1 MKESL
6 LKTSMELDREKRKVG
21 WKLTEQ
27 EEENHV
33 CKRYVA
39 TPFEL

>member
-27 EEENHV
+27 EENHV